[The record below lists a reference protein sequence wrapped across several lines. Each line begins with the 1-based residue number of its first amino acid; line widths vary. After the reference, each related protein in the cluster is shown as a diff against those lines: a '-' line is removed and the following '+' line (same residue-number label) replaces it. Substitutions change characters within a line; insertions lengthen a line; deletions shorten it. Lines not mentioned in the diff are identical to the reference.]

1 VGRTQGTWAEVLN
14 HAKQRLA
21 FLEETHGLRR
31 RQEGRTPVTV
41 LRYRGREL
49 GFEVEFEWRE
59 AMVNLLVVRLSD
71 GAPPP
76 AGSYYMHEGRR
87 IRRHLGEVTA
97 GSFPDET
104 RRLREAYGLREPD
117 RYHRM
122 KLQVDVY
129 AEVLRRVADDV
140 LRRGQEVF
148 EAPDPGDRR
157 PGDRRLP

>member
-1 VGRTQGTWAEVLN
+1 MGRSQGTWAEVLD

-31 RQEGRTPVTV
+31 RQEGRTPATV

-49 GFEVEFEWRE
+49 GLEVVFEWRE
-59 AMVNLLVVRLSD
+59 AMVDLLVVRLSD
-71 GAPPP
+71 GALP
-76 AGSYYMHEGRR
+76 AGGYYMHEGRR
-87 IRRHLGEVTA
+87 IRRPLGEVTA

-104 RRLREAYGLREPD
+104 GRLREAYRLRDPD

-122 KLQVDVY
+122 KLQLDVY
-129 AEVLRRVADDV
+129 AEVLRTVAGDL

-148 EAPDPGDRR
+148 EPPDPGDRR
-157 PGDRRLP
+157 MP